1 MAGIAEVIDG
11 IQAEFAS
18 ELPADVVLAR
28 LQGLMRWE
36 KGKLE
41 LVGEVKP
48 DLIRM
53 SVLHTFVRSN
63 GTRFEGAL
71 VERARGVAIVG
82 RFVASSL
89 SRMAAGIFLLLAAFF
104 AFGGLVGGLHDLTA
118 YQHTALEALRSLAFV
133 LAWAAG
139 LGFFTYIQVWNAS
152 PTQKDI
158 DVLSTAIREALLPE
172 KT

>member
-118 YQHTALEALRSLAFV
+118 YRRLAFV